1 MELGLRGR
9 TAVVTGAS
17 KGIGLG
23 IARGLA
29 AEGCAVHLVARN
41 QAALEDATNRIRAEY
56 KLAARAHA
64 LDLARSESV
73 ADLLSATGTPDI
85 LINNAGAI
93 PGGDLQAVD
102 EARWRAAWDLK
113 VFGYINLSRAYYAAM
128 KERGHGVIV
137 NVTGLAADRLDSG
150 YIAGSTGNAGL
161 NAFTRTLG
169 SYSLEDGIRVLAVSP
184 GAVETERLVTLMR
197 ARAADRLGDAE
208 RWREFVEGL
217 PCARPATV
225 EEIAN
230 VVVFAASDRASYM
243 SGIVITVDGG
253 HNARGG
259 SFTR

>member
-1 MELGLRGR
+1 MELGLKGR
-9 TAVVTGAS
+9 TAVITGAS
-17 KGIGLG
+17 KGIGFAV
-23 IARGLA
+23 ARGLA
-29 AEGCAVHLVARN
+29 AEGCAVHLVARS
-41 QAALEDATNRIRAEY
+41 QATLEAAAEKIRGEHKVAV
-56 KLAARAHA
+56 KVHA
-64 LDLARSESV
+64 LDLARSESIAAV
-73 ADLLSATGTPDI
+73 LEGTGVPDI
-85 LINNAGAI
+85 LVNNAGAI

-113 VFGYINLSRAYYAAM
+113 VFGYINMSRAFYAAM
-128 KERGHGVIV
+128 KERGRGVIV

-169 SYSLEDGIRVLAVSP
+169 SYSLEDGIRVVGVSP

-197 ARAADRLGDAE
+197 TRAADRLGDPE

-217 PCARPATV
+217 PLGRPASV

-230 VVVFAASDRASYM
+230 VVVFAASDRASYL
-243 SGIVITVDGG
+243 SGTVITVDGG

-259 SFTR
+259 SFSR